1 MCAFRRCAIAL
12 CSLLFLAAT
21 GKNAYSGD
29 PIWSTKLDDDLR
41 FYQTTEMGVLI
52 AGTEKSLYAVDSETG
67 EVLWRRRN
75 MRVDQTDLAPV
86 VGTDLLLVSYE
97 KSGRSRMEAV
107 DIMTGNPLWQSD
119 KVKGSIMHLAV
130 DPEYDLVAIVLVR
143 DAKGRAREGF
153 KRRPTIHLLSLADG
167 NELWKRELESE
178 VEMMPSRWSAKEDED
193 TAYTLDNYRPPL
205 FLEGR
210 VYFFYDGVTS
220 LDARTG
226 RERIR
231 EQFRVNEEGLALTEA
246 DPVWDEQHLYISGR
260 GRVRQ
265 SRARPDGLFG
275 RQKILGSPLN

>member
-1 MCAFRRCAIAL
+1 MCCIGVQQADRFSRYVLAL

-21 GKNAYSGD
+21 TAYASD
-29 PIWSTKLDDDLR
+29 PIWSAKLDDDLR

-86 VGTDLLLVSYE
+86 VGTDLLLLSYQ
-97 KSGRSRMEAV
+97 KSGRTIMEAV
-107 DIMTGNPLWQSD
+107 DIMTGNPLWKSE

-130 DPEYDLVAIVLVR
+130 DPEYELIALVLAR
-143 DAKGRAREGF
+143 DTKGRVREGF
-153 KRRPTIHLLSLADG
+153 KRRPTIHLLSLTDG

-178 VEMMPSRWSAKEDED
+178 VEMTPSRWSEKEDED
-193 TAYTLDNYRPPL
+193 TTYTLDNYRPPL

-220 LDARTG
+220 LDSRTG
-226 RERIR
+226 RDRIR
-231 EQFRVNEEGLALTEA
+231 EEFRVNEEGLALTEA
-246 DPVWDEQHLYISGR
+246 DPVWNDQYLYTSGR
-260 GRVRQ
+260 GRVRAIL
-265 SRARPDGLFG
+265 RATG
-275 RQKILGSPLN
+275 RVV